1 MTSTSKSDSIW
12 VGKGADAFNETY
24 GSFADKVQKL
34 SDSFTVVK
42 TELNSFADTVS
53 SYQPRADAAL
63 ADAVEANT
71 QKDNLSLNIMQAE
84 STQRVTFARNQA
96 VSQLDDNDSNTQYQ
110 KNQAASALSSANS
123 QLEAFKAQLAS
134 VQADFD
140 SAKEEID
147 RYHRC
152 YDDEANRVAQKIQGA
167 QETGDLHVGFFEAWF
182 YSDVWRFTVKAA
194 EVVGAFAGI
203 AAIFLSGG
211 GLLIAGILLTTSLIS
226 LIDTSVGMQVGEK
239 DKGDFVFALANVVVS
254 MVPFSGALSTFR
266 SAKAAGK
273 LTSTSSKWAHCL
285 GKVDSSQS
293 WKEFVGNNYKT
304 CLESLRNPASF
315 TPQKNP
321 ITGR

>member
-1 MTSTSKSDSIW
+1 MGRPDISDWLSVGYSENQVPGDSEQIAQLASTFGTNVQSFADLAQLLNRVTSTSKSDSIW

-53 SYQPRADAAL
+53 SYQPRADA
-63 ADAVEANT
+63 VEANT

-84 STQRVTFARNQA
+84 STQRVAFARNQA

-123 QLEAFKAQLAS
+123 RLEAFKAQLAS

-203 AAIFLSGG
+203 AAIFLSRG
-211 GLLIAGILLTTSLIS
+211 
-226 LIDTSVGMQVGEK
+226 V
-239 DKGDFVFALANVVVS
+239 
-254 MVPFSGALSTFR
+254 
-266 SAKAAGK
+266 
-273 LTSTSSKWAHCL
+273 C
-285 GKVDSSQS
+285 
-293 WKEFVGNNYKT
+293 
-304 CLESLRNPASF
+304 
-315 TPQKNP
+315 
-321 ITGR
+321 